1 MIAIT
6 FIRKESMEMQ
16 NCSLQADS
24 TFNVLGHLG
33 PRTSLS
39 SLEMGGGM
47 HDLF

>member
-1 MIAIT
+1 
-6 FIRKESMEMQ
+6 MEMQ

-47 HDLF
+47 HMTCFKASTL